1 MRFTSDYRRVRALF
15 DTPLERE
22 VDFDRDFAGNR
33 ITWFDVGPFIYT
45 VVFEPD
51 NPPSQAV
58 MRVEFRLSDIRV
70 TGDELIRMMSKVK
83 QEFAGKRTSSGAVEE
98 PEMSLEEAEKIKDN
112 ILTYHSYS
120 ELEITGPYALKVFGA
135 VLQIVKTYVQQH
147 PVGCLVFSA
156 DPEARARIY
165 QRMMKS
171 AFPRAS
177 IRAYPSPWG
186 AGTEIKVC
194 FA

>member
-1 MRFTSDYRRVRALF
+1 MKLTLDYRRVQALF
-15 DTPLERE
+15 DTPLGRE
-22 VDFDRDFAGNR
+22 VDFDRDFADNVT
-33 ITWFDVGPFIYT
+33 TWFDVGPFTYT
-45 VVFEPD
+45 VVFEPYD
-51 NPPSQAV
+51 ERGAV
-58 MRVEFRLSDIRV
+58 IRVEFKLSDIRV
-70 TGDELIRMMSKVK
+70 TGDELIQMMSQVK
-83 QEFAGKRTSSGAVEE
+83 KEFAGKRASSGAVEE
-98 PEMSLEEAEKIKDN
+98 PEMSLEEAEAIKDN
-112 ILTYHSYS
+112 ILMYHPYS

-135 VLQIVKTYVQQH
+135 VLQIVKAYVQQH
-147 PVGCLVFSA
+147 SMRCLVFSA

-177 IRAYPSPWG
+177 IKAYPSPWG